1 MRANVRLLAIGL
13 LSAYLTGC
21 RTPPP
26 PRVPVPSETDGSPY
40 GTYQHD
46 EVKPLPPS
54 ATQQLKEQSSQ
65 MSEPVVAIPPAPSGP
80 PPISQRYIDAYD
92 RVGRPRLLVLMD
104 RPGEMPRS
112 LVAGD
117 YDLLER
123 VVRETLA
130 ARGQVMVVAPQ
141 TVRENIDAQQ
151 ATDINA
157 GRADALADAGAKL
170 RADVAVQVRL
180 ASPSG
185 AAGDTQITATA
196 RNTRDSQQIATAAT
210 ALRPNPQRRDLDFA
224 GRLLAERLVDELATA
239 WERLEKQPA
248 PTTAPPSATPPSATP
263 PSATPPSATPSSA
276 TPAPSATQ
284 PSTQP

>member
-1 MRANVRLLAIGL
+1 MRANMSVLAIGL
-13 LSAYLTGC
+13 LGAYLAGC

-65 MSEPVVAIPPAPSGP
+65 SQVSEPVVGIPPAPSGP
-80 PPISQRYIDAYD
+80 PPISQRYIEAYD
-92 RVGRPRLLVLMD
+92 GVGRPRMMVLID
-104 RPGEMPRS
+104 RPAEMPRS

-151 ATDINA
+151 TTDINA

-180 ASPSG
+180 APPSG

-248 PTTAPPSATPPSATP
+248 PTTAPPSTTPPSAAPPSATP
-263 PSATPPSATPSSA
+263 PSATPPRD
-276 TPAPSATQ
+276 ATQ